1 MADIVREL
9 RLVSLPVRKL
19 RCGPNFSLSGIFY
32 VRIASSLLWKMLKVW
47 VKGQAAQWK
56 SVNVIGGKYTSYGN
70 VLEKKTIEEEFVFG
84 SVDVASCQHIKCSR
98 SDNCKTCVKT
108 R

>member
-19 RCGPNFSLSGIFY
+19 RCGPNFSLSGILH

-47 VKGQAAQWK
+47 VKGQAVQWK

-84 SVDVASCQHIKCSR
+84 NVDVASCQHIKCSR